1 MSKRKIALIL
11 NVIILL
17 LEVLAFG
24 YTILNSHKI
33 QIEYYTNDS
42 NLITL
47 FSSLLFIILYRK
59 KIELVKDLR
68 FLSTILLTITFLV
81 VIFILCPMYNFNY
94 KLLMFTNTFLVFHTI
109 CPILSFISYVFF
121 EEGSKNKYLGL
132 IFTIAYTIVLIM
144 LNILDLVVGPYP
156 FLEVKKQSLLMISI
170 WGIIILGGS
179 YLIGLLIYKLNK
191 QKGKKRS

>member
-11 NVIILL
+11 NVIIFL

>member
-11 NVIILL
+11 NAIIFL

>member
-132 IFTIAYTIVLIM
+132 IFTIAYAIVLIM

>member
-47 FSSLLFIILYRK
+47 FSSLLFIVLYRK
-59 KIELVKDLR
+59 KMEIIKDLR
-68 FLSTILLTITFLV
+68 FLSTILLTVTFLV

-109 CPILSFISYVFF
+109 CPILSFISYVFY

-132 IFTIAYTIVLIM
+132 IFTIIYSVILIVLN
-144 LNILDLVVGPYP
+144 LLDLIVGPYP
-156 FLEVKKQSLLMISI
+156 FLEVKKQSILMVST
-170 WGIIILGGS
+170 WGLIILGGS
-179 YLIGLLIYKLNK
+179 YLIGILIYKLNK
-191 QKGKKRS
+191 QKGAK

>member
-11 NVIILL
+11 NVIIFL

-109 CPILSFISYVFF
+109 CPILSFISYVYIKF
-121 EEGSKNKYLGL
+121 
-132 IFTIAYTIVLIM
+132 I
-144 LNILDLVVGPYP
+144 
-156 FLEVKKQSLLMISI
+156 
-170 WGIIILGGS
+170 
-179 YLIGLLIYKLNK
+179 
-191 QKGKKRS
+191 

>member
-11 NVIILL
+11 NVIIFL

-42 NLITL
+42 NLIAL

-94 KLLMFTNTFLVFHTI
+94 KLLMFTNTFLVFHTL

-121 EEGSKNKYLGL
+121 EEGSKKKYLGL
-132 IFTIAYTIVLIM
+132 IFTIIYSIILVTLNI
-144 LNILDLVVGPYP
+144 LNILDGPYP
-156 FLEVKKQSLLMISI
+156 FLRVKAESKIMILLC
-170 WGIIILGGS
+170 GIIILSGS
-179 YLIGLLIYKLNK
+179 YLLGLLLYKLNK
-191 QKGKKRS
+191 RKGAK